1 MIKYYIFYEYFR
13 HVFIN
18 LNIEISNINWN
29 SYLSSFDV
37 FNSSP
42 QDGESPIN
50 KASIILNPRYI
61 GKEPSGSEGEALTLK
76 DGKPHNPLIM
86 TGGLA
91 VSSLIK
97 PTLLFS
103 ERFEYF
109 QNKVLRFDIPLCN
122 SIYRLSLICIV
133 FDHF

>member
-1 MIKYYIFYEYFR
+1 MFQFKSVVRLTLIYQ
-13 HVFIN
+13 
-18 LNIEISNINWN
+18 
-29 SYLSSFDV
+29 
-37 FNSSP
+37 P
-42 QDGESPIN
+42 
-50 KASIILNPRYI
+50 NPRYI

-76 DGKPHNPLIM
+76 NGKPHNPLIM

-109 QNKVLRFDIPLCN
+109 HNKVLR
-122 SIYRLSLICIV
+122 
-133 FDHF
+133 

>member
-1 MIKYYIFYEYFR
+1 MVNKQQRFGFFGFLQRANPCCKIKFR
-13 HVFIN
+13 
-18 LNIEISNINWN
+18 
-29 SYLSSFDV
+29 SFEHSFNV
-37 FNSSP
+37 LNSSP
-42 QDGESPIN
+42 QDGKCSVN
-50 KASIILNPRYI
+50 KATIILYSRYI

-109 QNKVLRFDIPLCN
+109 QNKVLRFDIPLCD